1 MGKTTQTLIFFF
13 FFSLIQAQFLN
24 ATPHTSQIKQVNTDS
39 AVEWHDDFVSS
50 NTVSVQLLAINEAKD
65 TALLPSLMS
74 QSYDT
79 GKPILAGYLK
89 KVEAQMPG
97 ATLFL
102 QSGYQNQMH
111 HAGLIQHSTTFE
123 TNLFTMLG
131 NSHCHPSGG
140 YDRECNFIGI
150 PDNNEFIQGV
160 EEISH
165 LLYGSHSGQSNYQ
178 QNSFPSLCTNLVET
192 ESKRPVF
199 LPYVVRLVD
208 GVPIGFIGVLF
219 KSEHNA
225 KLVNDKKH
233 LTIRDEAESVNEY
246 VKILQGLG
254 VHTIVVMIHQ
264 GNEDQTQIKPQE
276 SAEDNPHLRSVLA
289 QLDKEVDVVLCGQ
302 SQFYNNTLIEGKTGK
317 KVLVVQAWPR
327 ENGVAQIQLQ
337 ISRAS
342 AEVVAMRSTVHST
355 QRGFEIDKKKAN
367 VATLNAQKQIQ
378 AHQPNSNPG
387 PSLTLPENRETM

>member
-1 MGKTTQTLIFFF
+1 MGKTTQTPIFLFF
-13 FFSLIQAQFLN
+13 ITLLQAQFLN
-24 ATPHTSQIKQVNTDS
+24 ATPHTSQIKQVSPES
-39 AVEWHDDFVSS
+39 AIEWHDDFVSN
-50 NTVSVQLLAINEAKD
+50 NTVTVQLLAINEAND
-65 TALLPSLMS
+65 TTLAPSLSS

-79 GKPILAGYLK
+79 SKPIIAGYLK

-97 ATLFL
+97 ATFFL
-102 QSGYQNQMH
+102 HTGYQTQMH
-111 HAGLIQHSTTFE
+111 QAGLIQHSTKFE
-123 TNLFTMLG
+123 RNLFTMLG

-150 PDNNEFIQGV
+150 PDNNEFLQGV

-165 LLYGSHSGQSNYQ
+165 LLYGSQSGQSNYQ

-208 GVPIGFIGVLF
+208 GVPIGFIGVLL
-219 KSEHNA
+219 KSEHNE
-225 KLVNDKKH
+225 KLVNDKEH

-246 VKILQGLG
+246 VTILQGLG

-264 GNEDQTQIKPQE
+264 GNKDQTEVTPQKT
-276 SAEDNPHLRSVLA
+276 AEDNPHLLSVLA

-302 SQFYNNTLIEGKTGK
+302 SQFYHNTLIEGKTGK

-355 QRGFEIDKKKAN
+355 QRGFENDKKKAN
-367 VATLNAQKQIQ
+367 VATLNAQEQIQ
-378 AHQPNSNPG
+378 AHQPNSNPR
-387 PSLTLPENRETM
+387 LTLPETRETM